1 MIADTGDRSGHTL
14 MILLHLLLLLGIFK
28 LNDSIERKYPSSPP
42 IMYLYVI
49 ENPSVCDSVLSD
61 YISHALHQAKVSN
74 PHSDVIFGTNILS
87 CSAFNSIF
95 QPDYIADVILI
106 DITPLKGEKTLQ
118 FESIFDSIIKT
129 HDDSSGKQM
138 FKPDLWLYS
147 ALRFFIMED
156 IMSSYNISSIIHVEA
171 DNMLYGDTSLVVN
184 ELTTRYNSS
193 LVATPLN
200 TRILFI
206 TASILWVPS
215 VSVLKSFNDFI
226 IELVQNKRNLDSYG
240 SWTAYMKFLLS
251 RGGKKKDGTVSM
263 YAINE
268 MSMLAFYREMHMD
281 RFLLFP
287 VIPHYQFPVH
297 KFFANL
303 NLYVPNKGISSDFL
317 GTGLFDAGSYGQYL
331 DGTHALLRPG
341 FSDGNHIAGLA
352 MRVTNGL
359 CTVKMLCTNTF
370 DYSSGSVIKK
380 YPYQIASDNKVV
392 YYNSCHTA
400 PFVKCYNSSVELENE
415 KDFPKDE
422 GYFPLWNLHVHSKRT
437 NRFLSQSCA
446 C

>member
-1 MIADTGDRSGHTL
+1 
-14 MILLHLLLLLGIFK
+14 MILLHLLLLFGIFR
-28 LNDSIERKYPSSPP
+28 LHHSIERKYPTSPP
-42 IMYLYVI
+42 IVYLYVI

-74 PHSDVIFGTNILS
+74 PSSDVIFGTNILS
-87 CSAFNSIF
+87 CSTFNNIF
-95 QPDYIADVILI
+95 QPDYIKDVILI
-106 DITPLKGEKTLQ
+106 DIVPLKSEKTLQ
-118 FESIFDSIIKT
+118 FENIFDSILKS
-129 HDDSSGKQM
+129 HGDSSGKQM
-138 FKPDLWLYS
+138 FKQDLWLFS
-147 ALRFFIMED
+147 ALRFFILQD
-156 IMSSYNISSIIHVEA
+156 IMISYNISSVIHLEA

-184 ELTTRYNSS
+184 ELTTKYSSS

-206 TASILWVPS
+206 TASLLWVPS
-215 VSVLKSFNDFI
+215 VSVLKSFNNFI
-226 IELVQNKRNLDSYG
+226 IKLVQNKENQDSNNL
-240 SWTAYMKFLLS
+240 WTEYMKFLLS

-268 MSMLAFYREMHMD
+268 MSMMAFYRETHMD

-287 VIPHYQFPVH
+287 VIPHYQFPIH

-303 NLYVPNKGISSDFL
+303 NLYVPNKGISLDFL

-331 DGTHALLRPG
+331 DGTHLLLKPG

-370 DYSSGSVIKK
+370 DYSLGSAIKK
-380 YPYQIASDNKVV
+380 YPYQIADGKKVV
-392 YYNSCHTA
+392 DYNSCHTA

-415 KDFPKDE
+415 KDIPKDE

-437 NRFLSQSCA
+437 NRFVSQYCA